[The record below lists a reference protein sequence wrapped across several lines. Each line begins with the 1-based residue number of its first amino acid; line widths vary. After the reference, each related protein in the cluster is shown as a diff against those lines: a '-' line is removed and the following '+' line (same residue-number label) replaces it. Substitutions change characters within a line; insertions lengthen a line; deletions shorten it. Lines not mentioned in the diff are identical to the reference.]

1 MPGDP
6 GTAPLRRDR
15 HRSDRPG
22 GDRLKGGNTPEVAA
36 RFAQLN
42 GIHRDEVDLDEAN
55 ASVQTGAVLSHPR
68 VLKKRKIPP
77 ARWAKPA
84 KNPGKKTRPPPHQ
97 EPTPRTHTNKPDP
110 KPQGH
115 MVNGTTKVGRD
126 LSRPSTGQSR
136 TRIPQEKPSRHPTEF
151 RPNRAR
157 TSLPRQRDGR
167 LKSHRTNANSID
179 RGPRLSAA

>member
-22 GDRLKGGNTPEVAA
+22 GDHMKGRNTPEVAA

-97 EPTPRTHTNKPDP
+97 EPTPTNPTPSRRATWSTARRKS
-110 KPQGH
+110 G
-115 MVNGTTKVGRD
+115 GTCPAHPRDKVGQQFPKRNQAD
-126 LSRPSTGQSR
+126 TQPSFA
-136 TRIPQEKPSRHPTEF
+136 PTELEHVC
-151 RPNRAR
+151 PGSG
-157 TSLPRQRDGR
+157 TG
-167 LKSHRTNANSID
+167 
-179 RGPRLSAA
+179 G